1 MQKTKASLEKE
12 YENPNIIDIIKYIEQ
27 IEDFK
32 HCEDEVR
39 AAVLLEKYNLSLDH
53 VPGHL
58 LKSKEVNYS
67 IHLYIISI
75 NR

>member
-1 MQKTKASLEKE
+1 MEKIKQDE
-12 YENPNIIDIIKYIEQ
+12 TFDPEMDSNIKQLLDYIEQ

-39 AAVLLEKYNLSLDH
+39 AARLLEEYGYSLDH

-58 LKSKEVNYS
+58 LKSKEV
-67 IHLYIISI
+67 
-75 NR
+75 